1 MEGHLKPNE
10 ELGCSFDLF
19 VCIAM
24 ISLFRSCLFDAND
37 ELEALEA
44 IQQRQ
49 KTLDVRQVLSL
60 AEQLFKIYYQQ
71 MASMTAPSLIETS
84 SYEIID

>member
-1 MEGHLKPNE
+1 MKNFDVHLIY
-10 ELGCSFDLF
+10 LF
-19 VCIAM
+19 V
-24 ISLFRSCLFDAND
+24 FQD

-49 KTLDVRQVLSL
+49 KTLNIRQVLSV

-71 MASMTAPSLIETS
+71 MAPISSPSSNETS
-84 SYEIID
+84 LYDIIDQSYKYSGSTFLFIFLCNRK

>member
-1 MEGHLKPNE
+1 
-10 ELGCSFDLF
+10 
-19 VCIAM
+19 M

-49 KTLDVRQVLSL
+49 KTLDIRQVLSL

-71 MASMTAPSLIETS
+71 MATSSSIETS
-84 SYEIID
+84 SYDIID

>member
-1 MEGHLKPNE
+1 
-10 ELGCSFDLF
+10 LGSSFDLF
-19 VCIAM
+19 VCISM

-49 KTLDVRQVLSL
+49 KTLDIRQVLSL

-71 MASMTAPSLIETS
+71 MAAMSTSSPIETS
-84 SYEIID
+84 SYDIID